1 MENVI
6 LAFLVVVHVLSS
18 NCNSKILPHPMGPT
32 YRPIVIPMTATI
44 EIINKSKINLNLTI
58 PMTLDKSIPL

>member
-1 MENVI
+1 MVVI
-6 LAFLVVVHVLSS
+6 LGS
-18 NCNSKILPHPMGPT
+18 T

-58 PMTLDKSIPL
+58 PMTLDNGAPL